1 MSQLC
6 FNRTQIVFEAVRG
19 GGYRSDIAL
28 DEIRLI
34 PGICGAAA
42 QPLETTTPMPPTTR
56 TIPLKSIEGKL
67 QKLWHLLCSTLHST
81 SPPKR
86 PHCMKR
92 TFFRNDLI
100 ALKFNALY
108 LNYKKIIINKA
119 VTVVKEKKADMQR
132 SLLTKWQLV
141 TSFRNFCE
149 QSSLTRMISIL
160 QSK

>member
-56 TIPLKSIEGKL
+56 TIPLKSIEGKF
-67 QKLWHLLCSTLHST
+67 QKL
-81 SPPKR
+81 
-86 PHCMKR
+86 
-92 TFFRNDLI
+92 
-100 ALKFNALY
+100 
-108 LNYKKIIINKA
+108 
-119 VTVVKEKKADMQR
+119 
-132 SLLTKWQLV
+132 
-141 TSFRNFCE
+141 
-149 QSSLTRMISIL
+149 
-160 QSK
+160 